1 MKQLMIMLLACVLLL
16 AGGCQNKNAAIE
28 EAKEKLIDHCQNLP
42 TSMYTSDEEIYLF
55 DVTGDG
61 TDDLCTDAFFGSG
74 MPRVSIVVY
83 DYIND
88 ILYTLDGFPD
98 NYRLEGIEKGRLV
111 VRKYQEDEEEYGT
124 VKFENDTIVFIAD

>member
-1 MKQLMIMLLACVLLL
+1 MKQIKNILLACVLLL
-16 AGGCQNKNAAIE
+16 AAGCQNPNTKIE
-28 EAKEKLIDHCQNLP
+28 EAKGKLNDYCQKLP
-42 TSMYTSDEEIYLF
+42 TSMYTSNEEIYLF

-74 MPRVSIVVY
+74 MPRVSIVIY

-88 ILYTLDGFPD
+88 NFYMLDGFPD

-111 VRKYQEDEEEYGT
+111 VRRYQEDKEEYGT
-124 VKFENDTIVFIAD
+124 VNFENDTIMFIAN

>member
-1 MKQLMIMLLACVLLL
+1 MKYLKIILFACILLL
-16 AGGCQNKNAAIE
+16 MAGCQNKNIAIE
-28 EAKEKLIDHCQNLP
+28 EAKEKLNDYCRKLP
-42 TSMYTSDEEIYLF
+42 TSMYTSNEEIYLF

-88 ILYTLDGFPD
+88 NFYMLDGFPY

-111 VRKYQEDEEEYGT
+111 VRRYQEEDEEYGT
-124 VKFENDTIVFIAD
+124 VKFESETILFIAD